1 MTHEDTPT
9 VFVVDDDAALRDA
22 LATLLEAEGWACETC
37 PDAAAFLTQLADWPP
52 AACGCVVLD
61 VRMPGLSGFDVQDQL
76 NAHGIDMPI
85 IFITGYG
92 DVPAAVRAMKG
103 GAVDFLTKPFDVQ
116 ALVQRIRAA
125 LHESA
130 ERRAARRQLEAI
142 RSRAATLSP
151 RERQVFERVAAGQAN
166 KSVALDL
173 GVSERTVEIH
183 RRHVMQK
190 MGVRN
195 LPDLVRAK
203 LALEAGAN
211 ASGTKETGQ
220 WMP

>member
-1 MTHEDTPT
+1 MTSEATQT

-37 PDAAAFLTQLADWPP
+37 ADGTAFLAKLSDWSPAD
-52 AACGCVVLD
+52 CGCVVLD
-61 VRMPGLSGFDVQDQL
+61 VLMPGKSGFDVQAHL
-76 NAHGIDMPI
+76 NARRIDMPI

-116 ALVQRIRAA
+116 ALLQRIRAA
-125 LHESA
+125 LQA
-130 ERRAARRQLEAI
+130 NTERRAARCELEAI
-142 RSRAATLSP
+142 RARIATLSP
-151 RERQVFERVAAGQAN
+151 RERQVFERVAIGQAN

-183 RRHVMQK
+183 RSRVMRK
-190 MGVRN
+190 MACRT
-195 LPDLVRAK
+195 LADLVRSK
-203 LALEAGAN
+203 LTIEA
-211 ASGTKETGQ
+211 EV
-220 WMP
+220 PE

>member
-1 MTHEDTPT
+1 MTSEATQT

-37 PDAAAFLTQLADWPP
+37 ADAAAFLAKLGDWSPAD
-52 AACGCVVLD
+52 CGCVVLD
-61 VRMPGLSGFDVQDQL
+61 VLMPGESGFDVQAHL
-76 NAHGIDMPI
+76 NARRIDMPI

-116 ALVQRIRAA
+116 ALLQRIRAA
-125 LHESA
+125 LQANA
-130 ERRAARRQLEAI
+130 ERRTARCEVEAI
-142 RSRAATLSP
+142 RARVATLSP
-151 RERQVFERVAAGQAN
+151 RERQVFERVAIGQAN

-183 RRHVMQK
+183 RSRVMRK
-190 MGVRN
+190 MACRT
-195 LPDLVRAK
+195 LADLVRSK
-203 LALEAGAN
+203 LTIEAEAPG
-211 ASGTKETGQ
+211 
-220 WMP
+220 

>member
-1 MTHEDTPT
+1 MTHEDPPT

-22 LATLLEAEGWACETC
+22 LATLLQAEGWACETC
-37 PDAAAFLTQLADWPP
+37 PDASAFFARLADWPP

-61 VRMPGLSGFDVQDQL
+61 VRMPGASGFDVQEQL
-76 NAHGIDMPI
+76 NARRIDLPVV
-85 IFITGYG
+85 FITGYG

-130 ERRAARRQLEAI
+130 QRRTARCELDAI
-142 RSRAATLSP
+142 RNRVATLSP
-151 RERQVFERVAAGQAN
+151 RETQVFERVATGQAN

-190 MGVRN
+190 MAVRN
-195 LPDLVRAK
+195 LADLVRAK
-203 LALEAGAN
+203 LALEGGSQKP
-211 ASGTKETGQ
+211 ASV
-220 WMP
+220 

>member
-1 MTHEDTPT
+1 MTSEATQT

-37 PDAAAFLTQLADWPP
+37 ADAAAFLAKLGDWSPAD
-52 AACGCVVLD
+52 CGCVVLD
-61 VRMPGLSGFDVQDQL
+61 VLMPGKSGFDVQAHL
-76 NAHGIDMPI
+76 NARRIDMPV

-116 ALVQRIRAA
+116 ALLQRIRAA
-125 LHESA
+125 LQANA
-130 ERRAARRQLEAI
+130 ERRAARCELEAL
-142 RSRAATLSP
+142 RARIATLSP
-151 RERQVFERVAAGQAN
+151 RERQVFERVAVGQAN

-183 RRHVMQK
+183 RSRVMRK
-190 MGVRN
+190 MACRT
-195 LPDLVRAK
+195 LADLVRSK
-203 LALEAGAN
+203 LTIEAVA
-211 ASGTKETGQ
+211 
-220 WMP
+220 

>member
-1 MTHEDTPT
+1 MTSEATQT

-37 PDAAAFLTQLADWPP
+37 ADGAAFLAKLGDWSPAD
-52 AACGCVVLD
+52 CGCVVLD
-61 VRMPGLSGFDVQDQL
+61 VRMPGKSGFDVQAHL
-76 NAHGIDMPI
+76 NARRIDMPI

-116 ALVQRIRAA
+116 ALLQRIRAA
-125 LHESA
+125 LQA
-130 ERRAARRQLEAI
+130 NTERRAARCELEAI
-142 RSRAATLSP
+142 RARIATLSP
-151 RERQVFERVAAGQAN
+151 RERQVFERVAIGQAN

-183 RRHVMQK
+183 RSRVMRK
-190 MGVRN
+190 MACRT
-195 LPDLVRAK
+195 LADLVRSK
-203 LALEAGAN
+203 LTIEAEVPG
-211 ASGTKETGQ
+211 
-220 WMP
+220 